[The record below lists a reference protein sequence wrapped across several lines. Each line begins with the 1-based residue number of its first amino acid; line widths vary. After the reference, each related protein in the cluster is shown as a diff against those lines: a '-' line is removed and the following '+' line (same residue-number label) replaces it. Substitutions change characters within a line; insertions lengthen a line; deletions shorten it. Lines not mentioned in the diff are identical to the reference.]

1 MCVLVN
7 ILLVLL
13 CSVGAVEG
21 LQGKRSSVGW
31 TQKRQQGECN
41 LEDGCKGR
49 SIIVSSAA
57 PQKCKGRSSHTTIVS
72 PAAPQGGGTATTLT
86 QKLASVLG
94 YSMASLALALY
105 LPIILSILRAGNA
118 DGISIATWI
127 SNCLSFSLA
136 MLYSIKKGYPIS
148 TYVEVIGL
156 NAQAFVVLGLACWY
170 KGIFTPYLVGSS
182 AVIAAFGLTLTRPIP
197 DKVLSSIQAT
207 RVAIDGYSLLP
218 QILLNYQQS
227 KFSYSEITASAS
239 AVGNLIRVF
248 TTLTLVKDPLVLA
261 GYVMGAASN
270 IVLLLQFFFYRR

>member
-1 MCVLVN
+1 MMFAVARLLFVFT
-7 ILLVLL
+7 ILCGTYGLRGGSSLGVGG
-13 CSVGAVEG
+13 CSSLGVGRA
-21 LQGKRSSVGW
+21 SSSRMYISKINSGNS
-31 TQKRQQGECN
+31 GH
-41 LEDGCKGR
+41 
-49 SIIVSSAA
+49 IVAAA
-57 PQKCKGRSSHTTIVS
+57 PQS
-72 PAAPQGGGTATTLT
+72 GGTGTTLT
-86 QKLASVLG
+86 QQLASMLG

-105 LPIILSILRAGNA
+105 LPIILSILKAGNA

-136 MLYSIKKGYPIS
+136 MLYPIKKGYPIS
-148 TYVEVIGL
+148 TYIETIGL

-170 KGIFTPYLVGSS
+170 KGIFTQYLVGAS

-218 QILLNYQQS
+218 QILLNYQQR

-270 IVLLLQFFFYRR
+270 LVLLLQFFFYRK